1 MSISILASVE
11 RVLIAFVSPYRT
23 QTYLFIDSWY
33 KYGEKKNATDRGSQV
48 AGQCLYGEIESPT
61 LSRLNEGD
69 PQYTDPHQD
78 HDEYSVIDKST
89 NHSTADQQSERET
102 DRHTEIHVHRE
113 IESFNDYFPTIS
125 SSLSVACTLNRFH
138 KSMVNNVAE
147 LLKIDVKELM
157 RAAIM
162 TAIIRPRMPTKYIR
176 FLFILLKLFVIIE

>member
-1 MSISILASVE
+1 MADQHSPKSTLQCTSKKINFKEKGLPSLSMSISILASVE

-89 NHSTADQQSERET
+89 NHSTADQQSERKT

-113 IESFNDYFPTIS
+113 TER
-125 SSLSVACTLNRFH
+125 V
-138 KSMVNNVAE
+138 
-147 LLKIDVKELM
+147 LM
-157 RAAIM
+157 I
-162 TAIIRPRMPTKYIR
+162 T
-176 FLFILLKLFVIIE
+176 FQQ

>member
-89 NHSTADQQSERET
+89 NHSTADQQSERERQIDT
-102 DRHTEIHVHRE
+102 QRYMYTERQRE
-113 IESFNDYFPTIS
+113 F
-125 SSLSVACTLNRFH
+125 
-138 KSMVNNVAE
+138 
-147 LLKIDVKELM
+147 
-157 RAAIM
+157 
-162 TAIIRPRMPTKYIR
+162 
-176 FLFILLKLFVIIE
+176 